1 MPIYEYQ
8 CLDCSKHHE
17 LIVRH
22 NDNPLTVCPDCGGQ
36 MKKLISKST
45 FVLKGTG
52 WYVTDYASKD
62 KDTTAKTEKNGEIKP
77 EKASEPKPPDSKT
90 EAKTEGK
97 AETKPETRTEP
108 KAETKSETKAEPAGK
123 A

>member
-22 NDNPLTVCPDCGGQ
+22 NENPLTVCPDCGGQ

-62 KDTTAKTEKNGEIKP
+62 KDTTAKIEKDGEIKS
-77 EKASEPKPPDSKT
+77 EKTSEPKTTDAKT
-90 EAKTEGK
+90 EAKV
-97 AETKPETRTEP
+97 ETKPETKTEP
-108 KAETKSETKAEPAGK
+108 KSETKSEPKAEPAGK

>member
-8 CLDCSKHHE
+8 CLNCSKQHE

-36 MKKLISKST
+36 MKKLISRTT

-62 KDTTAKTEKNGEIKP
+62 KNTATKTEEAGNRKP
-77 EKASEPKPPDSKT
+77 EKTAEPNSEAKSENRSENKTEPKP
-90 EAKTEGK
+90 
-97 AETKPETRTEP
+97 
-108 KAETKSETKAEPAGK
+108 ETKAEPAAK